1 MTDMGAIDRLPGVS
15 LAELNEEAA
24 LLTRID
30 RKYVIASAELD
41 AVLTDIPGL
50 RVLDIDGRRS
60 SRYES
65 TYLDT
70 VDLDSWT
77 AAAHRRRRRWKVRTR
92 VYADSGECWLEV
104 KTRGRRGVTVK
115 ERLPH
120 DRADHLDVSA
130 ATGQWVRDRLGAA
143 HVHDVDPGGLVPTLH
158 TTYRRTTL
166 LLDAGAGR
174 ATIDRDLRWVSGHG
188 TAELGDVLV
197 VETKSAT
204 ARPGPL
210 DRRLWELG
218 HRPVRISKYGTGLAL
233 LTPDLQ
239 RNRWHRVTSRHLA
252 DHLTHHQG
260 VLA

>member
-1 MTDMGAIDRLPGVS
+1 MSTMDAVDRLASVS
-15 LAELNEEAA
+15 LAQLNEQAA

-30 RKYVIASAELD
+30 RKYVIATSELD
-41 AVLTDIPGL
+41 AVLTGIPGL
-50 RVLDIDGRRS
+50 RVVEIDGRRS

-77 AAAHRRRRRWKVRTR
+77 ASAHQRRRRWKVRTR
-92 VYADSGECWLEV
+92 VYADTGECWLEV
-104 KTRGRRGVTVK
+104 KTRGRRGATVK
-115 ERLPH
+115 ERLLH
-120 DRADHLDVSA
+120 DGPDRLDVSA
-130 ATGQWVRDRLGAA
+130 TAGEWVRDRLGAA
-143 HVHDVDPGGLVPTLH
+143 HVHDVDPRDLVPTLH
-158 TTYRRTTL
+158 TSYLRTTM

-174 ATIDRDLRWVSGHG
+174 VTVDRDLIWTTGHG
-188 TAELGDVLV
+188 TAEVGDVLI
-197 VETKSAT
+197 VETKSGT
-204 ARPGPL
+204 MRPGPL

-218 HRPVRISKYGTGLAL
+218 HRPTRISKYGTGLAL

-252 DHLTHHQG
+252 ENVTLQAG